1 MENNKKPI
9 IRKIHIQSFISLL
22 EKLYQDG
29 NDFFDIQMMSSTN
42 NVDNIRIITR
52 EEYRT
57 MLDDDDDDDDED
69 ESLEEDR
76 DIYLNMV
83 HGISDQKEDDVEEDE
98 EGDKDNFMD
107 RA

>member
-29 NDFFDIQMMSSTN
+29 NDFFDIQMMYSTN

-52 EEYRT
+52 EEYRI
-57 MLDDDDDDDDED
+57 MPDDDDDDDNDD
-69 ESLEEDR
+69 ESLKEDR

-83 HGISDQKEDDVEEDE
+83 HGISGQKEDDVEEDE